1 MAAMRLQCGACDRD
15 LPASAFHASAAK
27 RRVYCCRACV
37 SSRNREYHKSKQ
49 GAVAAALWATKH
61 VLKSTWASHLRAK
74 DVETALK
81 LHGHRCFI
89 SGALLKPRQNGLAC
103 MLIPVENSG
112 PDAAREYV
120 PVLRSAAR
128 DVGYVLPD
136 AFVQKYRRWF
146 EATFKDVGTM
156 KNSSVQGRPP
166 PMNHINLPG
175 ARALEYLPPKMAEA
189 MRRLCKPP
197 VVDRGPRVAT
207 ARPPPLVSNT

>member
-1 MAAMRLQCGACDRD
+1 MAVAGTPPYLGRHEEEQSVAAMRLQCGACDRD

-37 SSRNREYHKSKQ
+37 SNRNREYHKSKQ

-61 VLKSTWASHLRAK
+61 VLKSTWALHLRAK

-103 MLIPVENSG
+103 MLIPVKN
-112 PDAAREYV
+112 AAQEYV

-146 EATFKDVGTM
+146 EATFKDVGTV
-156 KNSSVQGRPP
+156 KISSVQARPS
-166 PMNHINLPG
+166 MNHPG
-175 ARALEYLPPKMAEA
+175 ARALEHLPPKMAVA
-189 MRRLCKPP
+189 VRRLCKPP
-197 VVDRGPRVAT
+197 PRVAD
-207 ARPPPLVSNT
+207 

>member
-1 MAAMRLQCGACDRD
+1 M
-15 LPASAFHASAAK
+15 
-27 RRVYCCRACV
+27 

-103 MLIPVENSG
+103 MLIPVGNSA
-112 PDAAREYV
+112 PDAGEYV

-136 AFVQKYRRWF
+136 AFVQKYRRF
-146 EATFKDVGTM
+146 EATFKDANANTM
-156 KNSSVQGRPP
+156 TISSVQARP
-166 PMNHINLPG
+166 PMNHLNLPD
-175 ARALEYLPPKMAEA
+175 ARALDYLPPKIAEA
-189 MRRLCKPP
+189 VRRLCKPP
-197 VVDRGPRVAT
+197 SAVGAPVVKRNPPALSIR
-207 ARPPPLVSNT
+207 RPSA

>member
-37 SSRNREYHKSKQ
+37 SNRNREYHKSKQ

-61 VLKSTWASHLRAK
+61 VLKSTWASRLRAE

-103 MLIPVENSG
+103 MLIPAGNSG
-112 PDAAREYV
+112 PDAGEYV

-128 DVGYVLPD
+128 DVGYVLPE
-136 AFVQKYRRWF
+136 AFVQKYRRF
-146 EATFKDVGTM
+146 EATFKDVNTTT
-156 KNSSVQGRPP
+156 SVQGRPP
-166 PMNHINLPG
+166 PMNLPG

-189 MRRLCKPP
+189 VRRLCKPP
-197 VVDRGPRVAT
+197 PPSVAT
-207 ARPPPLVSNT
+207 TLSLP